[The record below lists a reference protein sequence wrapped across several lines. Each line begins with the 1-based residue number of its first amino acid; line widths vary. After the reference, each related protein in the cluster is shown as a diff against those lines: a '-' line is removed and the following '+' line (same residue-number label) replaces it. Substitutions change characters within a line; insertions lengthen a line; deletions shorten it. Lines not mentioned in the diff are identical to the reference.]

1 MYKST
6 SSLFA
11 RTVKVGNSVRMD
23 IILLLRE
30 GGEHRSDE
38 SLTAGSHNQTG
49 FHPCAP
55 TVASFILEQVE
66 SGVGGEKGTICLLAL
81 LQGCLANFPTQV
93 CVNACMCVRMVP
105 PGDCDC
111 NSISFVSLCTCD
123 RP

>member
-1 MYKST
+1 
-6 SSLFA
+6 
-11 RTVKVGNSVRMD
+11 MD

-38 SLTAGSHNQTG
+38 SLTAESHNQTG

-66 SGVGGEKGTICLLAL
+66 SGVGGEEGTICLLAL

-93 CVNACMCVRMVP
+93 CVNACAWTHLETVTATVFP
-105 PGDCDC
+105 LFPFAHVTDHK
-111 NSISFVSLCTCD
+111 VSL
-123 RP
+123 

>member
-1 MYKST
+1 
-6 SSLFA
+6 
-11 RTVKVGNSVRMD
+11 MD

-38 SLTAGSHNQTG
+38 PLTAGSHNQTG

-66 SGVGGEKGTICLLAL
+66 SGVGGEEGTICLLSL
-81 LQGCLANFPTQV
+81 LKGCLANFPTQV
-93 CVNACMCVRMVP
+93 CMSACMHVRVCVCTDP
-105 PGDCDC
+105 PCDCDC
-111 NSISFVSLCTCD
+111 NSVSFVSICTCD